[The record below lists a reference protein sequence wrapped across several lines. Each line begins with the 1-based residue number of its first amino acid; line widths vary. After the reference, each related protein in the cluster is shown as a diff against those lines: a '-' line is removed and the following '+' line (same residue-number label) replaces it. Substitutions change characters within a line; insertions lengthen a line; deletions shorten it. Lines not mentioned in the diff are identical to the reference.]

1 MHLWA
6 RHSCALVVSL
16 PSSVFR
22 MASVLV
28 GRSKRFDDRRGYFM
42 GQLKFRPDAVKA
54 SGRYPA
60 VVLGDP
66 KPIAQRFAHS
76 ADLRQAAL
84 RRDDP
89 PRASQPAQPR
99 AAVREVIASAV
110 GRLAVRTRLLIAG
123 LMLAALA
130 LSLILGTLW
139 LGSTSETQ
147 PPPAAP
153 EPQTAAPS
161 AVLTTSARIEATA
174 GEDVSFPIALDG
186 TDGVP
191 PRSVIAIRG
200 LPQGSNFSEG
210 RPYGDSE
217 WNLKPDQ
224 IGDLALVLPAD
235 ATGEFKL
242 GIALIAPDDKV
253 IAEAETLLAIAPA
266 PVPAEPPAVEASS
279 VPSPDG
285 SEAAASAPV
294 PDNSETT
301 ASAPVPDAGQGDGA
315 EMEEKPA
322 ALEAATA
329 PSVETPSDKGEQG
342 VDEATAPSGD
352 APPETVVPTMEE
364 ATAPSGDTQSN
375 AVGQAEDGEN
385 GLGSVE
391 PSVFVNMREGPSSSA
406 PVLGVIAKGTK
417 LSVLDRKRGWVQV
430 TDPATGKKG
439 WIYSGLLAG
448 EAKTHHRIRR
458 VAPPDPEPKSES
470 FWGRIGRWV
479 SPSKGS

>member
-1 MHLWA
+1 
-6 RHSCALVVSL
+6 
-16 PSSVFR
+16 
-22 MASVLV
+22 
-28 GRSKRFDDRRGYFM
+28 M
-42 GQLKFRPDAVKA
+42 GQLKLRPDAAKA

-89 PRASQPAQPR
+89 PRASQPAQPP
-99 AAVREVIASAV
+99 AAARGATASAG
-110 GRLAVRTRLLIAG
+110 GRLAVRTHLLIAG
-123 LMLAALA
+123 LILAALVP
-130 LSLILGTLW
+130 SLILVAIW
-139 LGSTSETQ
+139 LGLISMPGSK
-147 PPPAAP
+147 PAPAEP
-153 EPQTAAPS
+153 APQTAAPS
-161 AVLTTSARIEATA
+161 AVLTAPDRIEAIT

-191 PRSVIAIRG
+191 PRSIIAIRG

-210 RPYGDSE
+210 RPYGGRE

-224 IGDLALVLPAD
+224 IGDLALVLPAN
-235 ATGEFKL
+235 ANGEFKL
-242 GIALIAPDDKV
+242 GIALIAPDDGV
-253 IAEAETLLAIAPA
+253 IAEAETLLEITPAPA
-266 PVPAEPPAVEASS
+266 PVEQAAPEESS

-285 SEAAASAPV
+285 SEAAVTAPV
-294 PDNSETT
+294 PDGSETT
-301 ASAPVPDAGQGDGA
+301 ASAPVPDVGHGDGA

-322 ALEAATA
+322 AMEVATA
-329 PSVETPSDKGEQG
+329 PSVETPSDKGEQR
-342 VDEATAPSGD
+342 V
-352 APPETVVPTMEE
+352 EE
-364 ATAPSGDTQSN
+364 ATAPSGDTRPN
-375 AVGQAEDGEN
+375 AVGQAEDGES

-448 EAKTHHRIRR
+448 EAKTHHRRKR
-458 VAPPDPEPKSES
+458 VAPAEAEPKPES
-470 FWGRIGRWV
+470 FWGRLGRWL
-479 SPSKGS
+479 SP